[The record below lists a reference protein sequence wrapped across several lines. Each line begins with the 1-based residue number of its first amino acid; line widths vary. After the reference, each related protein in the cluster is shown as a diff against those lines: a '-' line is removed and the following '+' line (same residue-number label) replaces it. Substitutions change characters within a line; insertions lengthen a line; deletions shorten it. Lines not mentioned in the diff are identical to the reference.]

1 MVKLGKGIQLKI
13 AEMGQ
18 DHREREERKKA
29 ACRMKLRLIRSLLSD
44 SGGLRISRSLETFLP
59 GDLGI
64 LTFGSFLKHVEE
76 SETSFIY
83 QKKTR
88 DNRDLIISSSSISL
102 RDSIALYTAMIPTRK
117 ATSSAG
123 NARRKNRTR
132 ATEVTI
138 SSRYRGTDL
147 PHALGFLSRI
157 WSNPAALRR
166 GAAKPGNIT
175 TETAFEVTS

>member
-102 RDSIALYTAMIPTRK
+102 RDSIALYTAMITDQESNFK
-117 ATSSAG
+117 
-123 NARRKNRTR
+123 RRKCQKEEPYKSDGGDYFLKVPGHRFAPR
-132 ATEVTI
+132 FGVSFADLEQSR
-138 SSRYRGTDL
+138 SS
-147 PHALGFLSRI
+147 
-157 WSNPAALRR
+157 
-166 GAAKPGNIT
+166 
-175 TETAFEVTS
+175 ETWCG